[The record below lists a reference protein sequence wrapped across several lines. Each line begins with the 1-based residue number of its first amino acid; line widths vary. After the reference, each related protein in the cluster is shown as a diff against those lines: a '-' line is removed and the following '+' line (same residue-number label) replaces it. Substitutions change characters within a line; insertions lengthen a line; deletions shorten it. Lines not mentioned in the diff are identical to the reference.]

1 MLANS
6 EPTAPAPITMT
17 LAGIVSER
25 RTSSLVTI
33 RLPSRTR
40 PGRLFTRE
48 PVASTTS
55 VPLSTRSPPAPGV
68 PSSPASCTRTLVPPS
83 SRPRPAIQV
92 TSFFLTRLP
101 TPFHIRVTIWSRRLA
116 ICAKSTS
123 AAAGSRRPKSP
134 AWRMRSATAADSSI
148 ALVGMQPRCRHVPP
162 ILSSSTRATRR
173 PSWAPRNAAAYP
185 PVPAP
190 RTMRSKSFEDPTAI
204 GQVLRWCHGR
214 ESGPWAA
221 VPREGFWHRTRCYT
235 GRRAGASTSQD
246 SIKNRA
252 AEAATRL

>member
-25 RTSSLVTI
+25 STSSLVTI
-33 RLPSRTR
+33 RLPSGTM
-40 PGRLFTRE
+40 PGSDFTRD

-68 PSSPASCTRTLVPPS
+68 PSSPARLTRTLVAPS
-83 SRPRPAIQV
+83 SLPRPWIQV

-123 AAAGSRRPKSP
+123 AAPGSRRPKS
-134 AWRMRSATAADSSI
+134 AA
-148 ALVGMQPRCRHVPP
+148 
-162 ILSSSTRATRR
+162 
-173 PSWAPRNAAAYP
+173 
-185 PVPAP
+185 
-190 RTMRSKSFEDPTAI
+190 
-204 GQVLRWCHGR
+204 
-214 ESGPWAA
+214 
-221 VPREGFWHRTRCYT
+221 
-235 GRRAGASTSQD
+235 
-246 SIKNRA
+246 
-252 AEAATRL
+252 